1 MGILGME
8 ERVRHLGGS
17 FHIDSHPGQGTTVS
31 VDLPLAPAR
40 ELAAAGQMIP

>member
-17 FHIDSHPGQGTTVS
+17 FHIDSGSGSGAAISIQ
-31 VDLPLAPAR
+31 LPLLPAPEAV
-40 ELAAAGQMIP
+40 ETV